1 MTVID
6 RQPTRFPGIP
16 FAPVATQNVMVGH
29 EIWYPLGSRGTNG
42 VPGSSVE
49 AIASPPTIS
58 PRRTS
63 SWDRDR
69 RKRSTAFKCCEAN
82 HAPFFQK
89 CTSPLL
95 STAAQN
101 VVDGQD
107 TALRDERSRTSTV
120 CAFDHVPVVGA
131 AEATSPS
138 VMTHAVSNTMVITLR
153 RMQ

>member
-1 MTVID
+1 
-6 RQPTRFPGIP
+6 
-16 FAPVATQNVMVGH
+16 MVGH
-29 EIWYPLGSRGTNG
+29 EIWYPSWGPAEPTEFQVRPLK
-42 VPGSSVE
+42 
-49 AIASPPTIS
+49 AIASPPTDIATQNVVVGQEIEES
-58 PRRTS
+58 DPP
-63 SWDRDR
+63 
-69 RKRSTAFKCCEAN
+69 AFKCCEAN